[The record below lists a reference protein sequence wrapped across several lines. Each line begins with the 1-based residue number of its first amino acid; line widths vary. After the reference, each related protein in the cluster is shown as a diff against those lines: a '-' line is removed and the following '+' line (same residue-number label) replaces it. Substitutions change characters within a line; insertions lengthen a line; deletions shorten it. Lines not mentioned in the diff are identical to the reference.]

1 MIVKEELLIDNLII
15 YQDTDLYRFTS
26 DSILLSKFAVA
37 KKNEKVADLCSGS
50 GIVGLHFYALNKD
63 KCLSVDLYEMQE
75 ELFNLCNRT
84 IKENSLTDKVTTY
97 NVKVQD
103 ILVDR
108 HNSYDVILC
117 NPPYQKV
124 GTGVNNLPYHLRVC
138 REEVCLT
145 FSEIVQKTAKLLKPK
160 GRFYFVNKAER
171 LAEITHCLVS
181 NGLEPK
187 TLQFIAGGDNQKPYL
202 MMIEAVKGAK
212 SGLTVLPNL
221 TNKQ

>member
-26 DSILLSKFAVA
+26 DSVLLSKFALS

-50 GIVGLHFYALNKD
+50 GIVGIHFYALNKD
-63 KCLSVDLYEMQE
+63 KSPTVDLYEMQDDLYSLCKKSIE
-75 ELFNLCNRT
+75 DNGLSNDVKVFNT
-84 IKENSLTDKVTTY
+84 
-97 NVKVQD
+97 KVQD
-103 ILVDR
+103 IPIDK
-108 HNSYDVILC
+108 HSSYDVVLC

-124 GTGVNNLPYHLRVC
+124 GTGINNLPYHLRVC

-145 FSEIVQKTAKLLKPK
+145 FLEIVQKTVKLLKPK
-160 GRFYFVNKAER
+160 GRFYFVNKVDR
-171 LAEITHCLVS
+171 LAEIMHCLVS

-187 TLQFIAGGDNQKPYL
+187 TLQFIVGNDNQKPYL
-202 MMIEAVKGAK
+202 IMVEAIKGAK

-221 TNKQ
+221 TNK